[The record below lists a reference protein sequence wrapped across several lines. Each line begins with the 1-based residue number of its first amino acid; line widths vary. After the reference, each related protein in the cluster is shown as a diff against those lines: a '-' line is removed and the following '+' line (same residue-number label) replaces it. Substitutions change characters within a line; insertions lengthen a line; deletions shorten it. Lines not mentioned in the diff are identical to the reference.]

1 MAQRYS
7 APLVIGLA
15 ITLVLTGCGMTA
27 DALPTTQGAGPA
39 RNPAAFEAGQ
49 PYAPAMDAAHFSNP
63 QPNPYFP
70 LEPGVMTVFEGGDE
84 RVEVTVT
91 DQTRVILGITATVIT
106 DQVFVGGE
114 LIEDTVD
121 WYATDNFGNVWYLGE
136 ETAEYENGQVV
147 TTAGSW
153 EAGVDGAQPG
163 IIMLADPQEGDAY
176 RQEFYAGEAEDVA
189 MVYAVGETVE
199 VPLDSYNEVLVTE
212 DWSLLDPDVRER
224 KWYAPGVGVVFEE
237 TIAGG
242 SGTLSLVEIRTAV

>member
-1 MAQRYS
+1 MAQRQS
-7 APLVIGLA
+7 TRLFIGLA
-15 ITLVLTGCGMTA
+15 TTLVLAGCGASA
-27 DALPTTQGAGPA
+27 DPSPTHSPEQP
-39 RNPAAFEAGQ
+39 RNPAVFEEGQ
-49 PYAPAMDAAHFSNP
+49 PYAPAVDAANFSDP

-70 LEPGVMTVFEGGDE
+70 LEPGVTNVFEGGDE

-91 DQTRVILGITATVIT
+91 DQTKVILGITATVVT

-114 LIEDTVD
+114 LVEDTVD

-153 EAGVDGAQPG
+153 EAGVDGAQAG

-189 MVYAVGETVE
+189 EIHAFDQTVT
-199 VPLDSYNEVLVTE
+199 VPAGSFEGVLVTE
-212 DWSLLDPDVRER
+212 DWSLLDPEVHER
-224 KWYAPGVGVVFEE
+224 KWYAPGIGVVFEE
-237 TIAGG
+237 IVAGG
-242 SGTLSLVEIRTAV
+242 SGTLSLAEVVAAD

>member
-1 MAQRYS
+1 MAQRQS
-7 APLVIGLA
+7 TRVVIGLA
-15 ITLVLTGCGMTA
+15 TALVLASCGESA
-27 DALPTTQGAGPA
+27 DASPSSVSGQP
-39 RNPAAFEAGQ
+39 RNPAAFDEGQ
-49 PYAPAMDAAHFSNP
+49 PYAPAVDAANFSDP

-70 LEPGVMTVFEGGDE
+70 LEPGVTTVFEDGDE

-91 DQTRVILGITATVIT
+91 AQTRVILGITATVVT
-106 DQVFVGGE
+106 DQVFVGAE
-114 LIEDTVD
+114 LVEDTVD

-189 MVYAVGETVE
+189 EIHAFDQTVAVPAGPFEA
-199 VPLDSYNEVLVTE
+199 VLVTE

-237 TIAGG
+237 IVAGG
-242 SGTLSLVEIRTAV
+242 SGTLSLVEIRTAD